1 VTVLVNVEPI
11 QARRINRRGTL
22 LISLYTGQ
30 RTIALTT
37 TFQPWRFD
45 RVEPGLIIPKH
56 RKYNL
61 LLASL
66 LAPTTTTVPNVVGLT
81 QAAAGSALASA
92 GLNTGTVTFQIS
104 TIVPAGQVI
113 SQTPFAGSSVP
124 TGSLVNLVISSGAGF
139 VLLQDAIF
147 IAVNA
152 DLIVTQP
159 IDWAYNPTVPYG
171 YVISQSPPAGTVIPP
186 FTPVHLVASL
196 GPAPIVTQATVP
208 TVTGLFL
215 QDAQNSLTNSG
226 CEWGRP
232 VWQYSNSIPG
242 NVVISQSVTAGT
254 LVPQGTIVILTVSQG
269 PPVTPLP
276 GATVVVPLMH

>member
-1 VTVLVNVEPI
+1 L
-11 QARRINRRGTL
+11 
-22 LISLYTGQ
+22 
-30 RTIALTT
+30 
-37 TFQPWRFD
+37 D
-45 RVEPGLIIPKH
+45 RVEPAIIIPKH

-61 LLASL
+61 LLASGL
-66 LAPTTTTVPNVVGLT
+66 PLVTVTVPNVVGLPEPT
-81 QAAAGSALASA
+81 ASSTLASV
-92 GLNTGTVTFQIS
+92 GLGTGTITYQVSLT
-104 TIVPAGQVI
+104 VPVGNVI
-113 SQTPFAGSSVP
+113 SQSPIAGSSVS
-124 TGSLVNLVISSGAGF
+124 TGSNVNLVLSSGQGF
-139 VLLQDAIF
+139 ILLQDAIY

-159 IDWAYNPTVPYG
+159 IDWAYNPIVPYG
-171 YVISQSPPAGTVIPP
+171 YVISQTPAAGTVIPP

-196 GPAPIVTQATVP
+196 GPAPTVVQATVP
-208 TVTGLFL
+208 FVTGLFL

-232 VWQYSNSIPG
+232 VWVYSTSVPG